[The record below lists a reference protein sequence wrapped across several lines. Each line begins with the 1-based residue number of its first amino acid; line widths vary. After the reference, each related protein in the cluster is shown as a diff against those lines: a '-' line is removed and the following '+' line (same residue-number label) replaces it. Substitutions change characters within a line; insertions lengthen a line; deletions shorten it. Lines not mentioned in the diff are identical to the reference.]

1 MNRFFYFIPLFLTL
15 FFSCKNEKNID
26 SKKVNVIENDSVQ
39 NVKIETILP
48 QEVDSLNI
56 FFTRNRFDYYML
68 HINKSDYLLLD
79 LDNKKT
85 YNVNIMKDSLD
96 KFLTDL
102 FIDEKKTI
110 EIERIKFQDG
120 TIKYADFN
128 SMSVSLY
135 YKFFEIDFGN
145 ETTEVTFSNDFNK
158 FYDQLYF
165 ITTSPENL
173 EKRLSKIEQF
183 RESIKNKKT
192 TD

>member
-1 MNRFFYFIPLFLTL
+1 MNRFFCFIPLFLTL
-15 FFSCKNEKNID
+15 LFSCKNEKNID

-48 QEVDSLNI
+48 KEVDSLNI

-96 KFLTDL
+96 KFLIDL
-102 FIDEKKTI
+102 FVDEKKPI
-110 EIERIKFQDG
+110 EIEKIKIQDG

-128 SMSVSLY
+128 SMSVSIY
-135 YKFFEIDFGN
+135 YNNRPNKFFEIDFGN
-145 ETTEVTFSNDFNK
+145 ERTEVTFSSHFNK
-158 FYDQLYF
+158 FYDQLCF
-165 ITTSPENL
+165 ITTSPENI
-173 EKRLSKIEQF
+173 EERIKIVKHW
-183 RESIKNKKT
+183 RK
-192 TD
+192 